1 MLKKHI
7 ISSKT
12 TVKQVLSII
21 NSLKIKILFVCN
33 NRYLLGTITDGDI
46 RRFIIKKNFKDYL
59 NYKAKDIMNLKPFF
73 IFENKKNK
81 KIPKNI
87 KYLPLLN
94 SKKEVIDI
102 HENRTYINHCGIK
115 KAIILAGGKGK
126 RLRPITLKIPK
137 PLVEINNQPNL
148 FRLLNFL
155 QNEGV
160 EEVVICA
167 KYMIDKI
174 KNFLNNYDFKMKIIL
189 KNEKKFLD
197 TAGPLGNLTISSN
210 EDYLVLNSDLVFNI
224 NLSELYTFH
233 KKNNSLFTICAKTK
247 KYQIS
252 YGVLSNDKN
261 VLKKITEKPTQSF
274 LFNAGIY
281 LINSKILKKVKKNKS
296 LSMSD
301 FINYLLNKRQKITI
315 FYLHEQWYDIASLED
330 LRYINEKIYD

>member
-12 TVKQVLSII
+12 TVKQVLSVI
-21 NSLKIKILFVCN
+21 NILKKKILFVCN
-33 NRYLLGTITDGDI
+33 NRKLLGTITDGDI

-59 NYKAKDIMNLKPFF
+59 NFQAQDLMNQKPFF
-73 IFENKKNK
+73 ILENKENK

-87 KYLPLLN
+87 KFLPLLN

-102 HENRTYINHCGIK
+102 YENRTFINNSGIK
-115 KAIILAGGKGK
+115 KAIILAGGQGK
-126 RLRPITLKIPK
+126 RLRPITFEIPK

-148 FRLLNFL
+148 LRLLNFL

-160 EEVVICA
+160 KEVVICA

-197 TAGPLGNLTISSN
+197 TAGPLGNLTTSSN

-224 NLSELYTFH
+224 NLNELHNFH

-252 YGVLSNDKN
+252 YGVLLNNKN
-261 VLKKITEKPTQSF
+261 ILKKIIEKPTQSF

-281 LINSKILKKVKKNKS
+281 LINSKILKKIKKNKS
-296 LSMSD
+296 LSMSE
-301 FINYLLNKRQKITI
+301 FINGLLNKGQKIKI
-315 FYLHEQWYDIASLED
+315 FYLHEDWYDIASLED
-330 LRYINEKIYD
+330 LRYINQKIND